1 MVDKDDEIEFK
12 NKEGKK
18 YLKLNKKKEIKDK
31 KDRKAN
37 ERMEKKLI
45 ADRLEKAEKRVK
57 KD

>member
-1 MVDKDDEIEFK
+1 MVDKDDGIEFK